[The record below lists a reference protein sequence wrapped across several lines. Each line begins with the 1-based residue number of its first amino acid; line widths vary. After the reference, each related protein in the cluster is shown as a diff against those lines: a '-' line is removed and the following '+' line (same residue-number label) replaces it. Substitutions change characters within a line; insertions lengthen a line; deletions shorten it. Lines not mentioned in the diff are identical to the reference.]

1 MHFVA
6 QRDLAAPTPSPPSPS
21 GDRELSAMVRRE
33 DRSMSPDKTP
43 RSSAIRATTQPHS
56 LMSPDLATTPSKR
69 TVSPAPQP
77 QTSRRSRAAERR
89 FMAVMAVSLMIALSS
104 SAFAAA
110 VDTFPQ
116 WGPNIISRAAR
127 LISDQSPLSD
137 LIFRTSRDF
146 FGISTVR
153 LDESLIDRVLVSSS
167 SSPARNFYVA
177 LSALLSA
184 SGICCAAVLTHGLGG
199 RMKYRHLA
207 WMFFQPFVGG
217 VRFILMQAMAWTL
230 FAFSLLVFSS
240 VACVAAFIGRALL
253 GQGLLASAGVTGL
266 ASEFL
271 LIASLLIF
279 ESPSECS
286 SAPSSDFPSPSTQRH
301 SPSKSPTKPIHATRE
316 SLRRTAEDATTAAAD
331 LEAAARVL
339 LRKQVEET
347 DESAIEAR
355 GKEGTA
361 GKAGKQGGEGATAE
375 KGEMRVVCPA
385 PWTERQLAIAT
396 RRPAEMLSL
405 LLAGALGKAGKG
417 AEGGLGARDGAE
429 AEEEK
434 RDTKNDERSGSETA
448 SDADGVPESMPLL
461 AAEENEESKDG
472 ERIHLEAPLTAWEVL
487 WWCWVKTR
495 SFCSVCFLYAVQHA
509 LAIAICMPAVC
520 CELRTAAVVY
530 AFVLAAFVYC
540 NTCGNDRE
548 RNGKSHWLWLQP
560 YCMWL
565 LEECSAAYFNTVR
578 IVREGHASLY
588 PASQRY
594 IFTYHPH
601 GLLPAMMAW
610 FFRTGAWAAL
620 LPGIRPVALVASVL
634 FRVPLLRQLALW
646 GGLREVSRQGFA
658 AAIQDQQAAILC
670 PGGQSELSYHTASS
684 ERVVVLCARKVG
696 FVRMALDT
704 RSMLVPVF
712 CFGEAALFDNLFD
725 MPSLQRFT
733 YRRFGFPIPFLPI
746 GLFGLLPLPRTS
758 PVTLVVGRP
767 FDPAALLPAPLQPGE
782 QSSVSAEQLCTIRDR
797 YYEEVHA
804 LFERHKARWGMA
816 HAQLELRR

>member
-1 MHFVA
+1 
-6 QRDLAAPTPSPPSPS
+6 
-21 GDRELSAMVRRE
+21 
-33 DRSMSPDKTP
+33 MSPDKTP
-43 RSSAIRATTQPHS
+43 RSSVVRATTQPHS
-56 LMSPDLATTPSKR
+56 LMTPDLATSPSKR
-69 TVSPAPQP
+69 PVSPAPQS

-89 FMAVMAVSLMIALSS
+89 FMAVMAVGLMIAMSS

-116 WGPNIISRAAR
+116 WGPNILSRAAR
-127 LISDQSPLSD
+127 LISDQSPVSD
-137 LIFRTSRDF
+137 LIFRTSRGF

-167 SSPARNFYVA
+167 SSPAGNFYVA

-279 ESPSECS
+279 ESPSDCS
-286 SAPSSDFPSPSTQRH
+286 SAPSNDFPSPSTQRH
-301 SPSKSPTKPIHATRE
+301 SQSKSPTKPIHATRE
-316 SLRRTAEDATTAAAD
+316 SPRRTVEEVTTTAAD
-331 LEAAARVL
+331 SETAAQVL
-339 LRKQVEET
+339 LPKQAEEP
-347 DESAIEAR
+347 DETAVAAR

-361 GKAGKQGGEGATAE
+361 GKAAKQGGADATTE

-385 PWTERQLAIAT
+385 PWTSRQLAIAT

-405 LLAGALGKAGKG
+405 LLTGALGKALKG
-417 AEGGLGARDGAE
+417 AEGFLGARDGAE

-434 RDTKNDERSGSETA
+434 KGANRLQPADDGEKDERSSGKTA
-448 SDADGVPESMPLL
+448 SDANGVPESMPLL

-472 ERIHLEAPLTAWEVL
+472 ERLQLDAPLTAWEVL

-520 CELRTAAVVY
+520 CELRTAAAIY
-530 AFVLAAFVYC
+530 AGVLAAFVYC

-588 PASQRY
+588 PTSQRY

-610 FFRTGAWAAL
+610 FFRTGAWAQL

-658 AAIQDQQAAILC
+658 AAIRDQQAAILC

-696 FVRMALDT
+696 FVRMALET
-704 RSMLVPVF
+704 RSLLVPVF

-767 FDPAALLPAPLQPGE
+767 FDPAALLPAPLQAGE
-782 QSSVSAEQLCTIRDR
+782 PCSVTSEQLCAIRDR

-816 HAQLELRR
+816 HVQLELRR

>member
-1 MHFVA
+1 
-6 QRDLAAPTPSPPSPS
+6 
-21 GDRELSAMVRRE
+21 
-33 DRSMSPDKTP
+33 
-43 RSSAIRATTQPHS
+43 
-56 LMSPDLATTPSKR
+56 
-69 TVSPAPQP
+69 
-77 QTSRRSRAAERR
+77 
-89 FMAVMAVSLMIALSS
+89 
-104 SAFAAA
+104 
-110 VDTFPQ
+110 
-116 WGPNIISRAAR
+116 
-127 LISDQSPLSD
+127 
-137 LIFRTSRDF
+137 
-146 FGISTVR
+146 
-153 LDESLIDRVLVSSS
+153 
-167 SSPARNFYVA
+167 
-177 LSALLSA
+177 
-184 SGICCAAVLTHGLGG
+184 
-199 RMKYRHLA
+199 
-207 WMFFQPFVGG
+207 
-217 VRFILMQAMAWTL
+217 MAWTL

-279 ESPSECS
+279 ESPSDCS
-286 SAPSSDFPSPSTQRH
+286 SAPSNDFPSPSTQRH
-301 SPSKSPTKPIHATRE
+301 SQSKSPTKPIHATRE
-316 SLRRTAEDATTAAAD
+316 SPRRTVEEVTTTAAD
-331 LEAAARVL
+331 SETAAQVL
-339 LRKQVEET
+339 LPKQAEEP
-347 DESAIEAR
+347 DETAVAAR

-361 GKAGKQGGEGATAE
+361 GKAAKQGGADATTE

-385 PWTERQLAIAT
+385 PWTSRQLAIAT

-405 LLAGALGKAGKG
+405 LLTGALGKALKG
-417 AEGGLGARDGAE
+417 AEGFLGARDGAE

-434 RDTKNDERSGSETA
+434 KGANRLQPADDGEKDERSSGKTA
-448 SDADGVPESMPLL
+448 SDANGVPESMPLL

-472 ERIHLEAPLTAWEVL
+472 ERLQLDAPLTAWEVL

-520 CELRTAAVVY
+520 CELRTAAAIY
-530 AFVLAAFVYC
+530 AGVLAAFQSNPRFPCLIPSTSQLLDPSPPFLLASPFSLFSSPCAFPAAAVV
-540 NTCGNDRE
+540 RSAAPVA
-548 RNGKSHWLWLQP
+548 RARS
-560 YCMWL
+560 CMWL

-588 PASQRY
+588 PTSQRY

-610 FFRTGAWAAL
+610 FFRTGAWAQL

-658 AAIQDQQAAILC
+658 AAIRDQQAAILC

-696 FVRMALDT
+696 FVRMALET
-704 RSMLVPVF
+704 RSLLVPVF

-767 FDPAALLPAPLQPGE
+767 FDPAALLPAPLQAGE
-782 QSSVSAEQLCTIRDR
+782 PCSVTSEQLCAIRDR

-816 HAQLELRR
+816 HVQLELRR

>member
-1 MHFVA
+1 
-6 QRDLAAPTPSPPSPS
+6 
-21 GDRELSAMVRRE
+21 
-33 DRSMSPDKTP
+33 MSPDKTP
-43 RSSAIRATTQPHS
+43 RSFAIRSTTQPHS
-56 LMSPDLATTPSKR
+56 VMTPDLATSPSKR
-69 TVSPAPQP
+69 PVSPAPQS

-89 FMAVMAVSLMIALSS
+89 FIAVMAVGLMIAMSS

-116 WGPNIISRAAR
+116 WGPNIISRAAH
-127 LISDQSPLSD
+127 LISDQSPVSD

-167 SSPARNFYVA
+167 SSPAGNFYVA

-286 SAPSSDFPSPSTQRH
+286 PSNDVPLPPTQRH
-301 SPSKSPTKPIHATRE
+301 SPSKSPTKPIQATRE
-316 SLRRTAEDATTAAAD
+316 SPGRTAQEATITAAD
-331 LEAAARVL
+331 SETVARVL
-339 LRKQVEET
+339 LRKQVEEP
-347 DESAIEAR
+347 DETAVAAR
-355 GKEGTA
+355 GKESTA
-361 GKAGKQGGEGATAE
+361 GKAGKQGGVGENAE

-405 LLAGALGKAGKG
+405 LLAGALGKAGKC
-417 AEGGLGARDGAE
+417 AEGFLGAGDGAA

-434 RDTKNDERSGSETA
+434 RGTNRLQPTADGENDERSSSETA

-472 ERIHLEAPLTAWEVL
+472 ERIQLDAPLTAWEVL

-509 LAIAICMPAVC
+509 LAFAICMPAVC
-520 CELRTAAVVY
+520 CELRTAAAIY
-530 AFVLAAFVYC
+530 AGVLAAFVYC

-601 GLLPAMMAW
+601 GLLPAIMAW
-610 FFRTGAWAAL
+610 FFRTSAWESL
-620 LPGIRPVALVASVL
+620 LPGIHPVALVASVL

-646 GGLREVSRQGFA
+646 GGLREVSRHGFA

-696 FVRMALDT
+696 FVRMALET
-704 RSMLVPVF
+704 RSLLVPVF

-767 FDPAALLPAPLQPGE
+767 FDPSSLLPAPLQPGE
-782 QSSVSAEQLCTIRDR
+782 LCSVSAEQLCGIRDR
-797 YYEEVHA
+797 YYQEVHA

-816 HAQLELRR
+816 HVQLELRR

>member
-1 MHFVA
+1 
-6 QRDLAAPTPSPPSPS
+6 
-21 GDRELSAMVRRE
+21 
-33 DRSMSPDKTP
+33 MSPDKTP
-43 RSSAIRATTQPHS
+43 RSAA
-56 LMSPDLATTPSKR
+56 MSPDLATSPPKR
-69 TVSPAPQP
+69 PVSPAPQS

-89 FMAVMAVSLMIALSS
+89 FMAVMAVGLMIAMSS

-127 LISDQSPLSD
+127 LISDQSPVSD

-167 SSPARNFYVA
+167 SSPAGNFYVA

-199 RMKYRHLA
+199 RMKYRHLP

-286 SAPSSDFPSPSTQRH
+286 SAPSNDFSSPPNQRH
-301 SPSKSPTKPIHATRE
+301 SPSKSPTKLILATRE
-316 SLRRTAEDATTAAAD
+316 SPGRTAQEATITAADSETAK
-331 LEAAARVL
+331 RVL
-339 LRKQVEET
+339 LRRQGEGPDET
-347 DESAIEAR
+347 AVAAR

-361 GKAGKQGGEGATAE
+361 GKAGKQGGAGAIAE

-405 LLAGALGKAGKG
+405 LLTGALGKAGKG
-417 AEGGLGARDGAE
+417 AEGLLGAGDGA
-429 AEEEK
+429 AVEEEK
-434 RDTKNDERSGSETA
+434 RGLSKLKPTVDGEKDERSDGETA

-461 AAEENEESKDG
+461 AAEEKEESKDG
-472 ERIHLEAPLTAWEVL
+472 ERIQLDAPLTAWEVL

-530 AFVLAAFVYC
+530 AGVLAAFVYC

-610 FFRTGAWAAL
+610 FFRTGAWESL

-658 AAIQDQQAAILC
+658 AAIRDQQAAILC

-704 RSMLVPVF
+704 RSLLVPVF

-767 FDPAALLPAPLQPGE
+767 FDPSSLLPSPLQPGE
-782 QSSVSAEQLCTIRDR
+782 QSSVSAEQLCGIRDR
-797 YYEEVHA
+797 YYQEVHA

-816 HAQLELRR
+816 HVQLELRR